1 MIGER
6 MEPRMNGKS
15 YILALD
21 IGTSSLKAGLFD
33 QNYNLILTDKV
44 DYTYDTCGMH
54 VQMDPEKIWKAFL
67 NVAENLRSHL
77 DRVELVVQCVLS
89 PSLIPMDES
98 GNPLYPSIIH
108 WDRRSVKQ
116 AREALSLIGKEKF
129 LELAGN
135 LPYPGGISLTSL
147 LWVKEK
153 EPEIF
158 KKTFK
163 FGHMNT
169 FFLKRLTGNWSI
181 DPTNASLTGLYNTV
195 AASDWIEDFI
205 RAFGIPIEKLPPVVQ
220 CLELVG
226 KVTKEV
232 ASITGI
238 KSGTPVLMGSNDTSS
253 AALGAGVFENGQIL
267 NISGSGELLAICLD
281 RPIPDEKYYLRN
293 HPLPDRWLAFD
304 LTTGG
309 FALEWFRIQFCREM
323 KEEEFYDPYLENILR
338 NKRETT
344 VRFLPHLAGDR
355 TSLKQKKASFSGLTL
370 STTRED
376 CLYAVSEAILDRT
389 KKLLN
394 KMAKKI
400 EIDKT
405 IYLTGGR
412 ANPALLDYKGRRL
425 RGFEIVVRQDCAL
438 YGCAAM
444 AKKRLER

>member
-1 MIGER
+1 
-6 MEPRMNGKS
+6 MEPRMNGEF

-33 QNYNLILTDKV
+33 QNYNLIFTDKEN
-44 DYTYDTCGMH
+44 YTYDTCGMH

-67 NVAENLRSHL
+67 NVTENLRGHL
-77 DRVELVVQCVLS
+77 DRVALVVQCVLS

-116 AREALSLIGKEKF
+116 AREALSLMGKEKF

-153 EPEIF
+153 ESEIF

-195 AASDWIEDFI
+195 AASNWIEDFT
-205 RAFGIPIEKLPPVVQ
+205 RAFEIPIEKLPPVVQ

-232 ASITGI
+232 ASTIGI

-281 RPIPDEKYYLRN
+281 KPIPDEKYYLRT
-293 HPLPDRWLAFD
+293 HPLPDRWHAFD

-323 KEEEFYDPYLENILR
+323 KEEEFYDSYL
-338 NKRETT
+338 
-344 VRFLPHLAGDR
+344 V
-355 TSLKQKKASFSGLTL
+355 SLSERAAS
-370 STTRED
+370 
-376 CLYAVSEAILDRT
+376 
-389 KKLLN
+389 
-394 KMAKKI
+394 
-400 EIDKT
+400 
-405 IYLTGGR
+405 GR
-412 ANPALLDYKGRRL
+412 PRAP
-425 RGFEIVVRQDCAL
+425 I
-438 YGCAAM
+438 
-444 AKKRLER
+444 

>member
-1 MIGER
+1 
-6 MEPRMNGKS
+6 MNGKS
-15 YILALD
+15 CVLALD

-33 QNYNLILTDKV
+33 HHYNLILTDKV
-44 DYTYDTCGMH
+44 DYAYDTCGMH
-54 VQMDPEKIWKAFL
+54 VQLDPEKIWRAFL
-67 NVAENLRSHL
+67 DVSENLRGHL
-77 DRVELVVQCVLS
+77 GRVELVVQCVLS

-116 AREALSLIGKEKF
+116 AKEALSLIGKERF
-129 LELAGN
+129 LESAGN

-147 LWVKEK
+147 LWIKEK

-158 KKTFK
+158 KKAFK

-195 AASDWIEDFI
+195 ANSGWIEDFTH
-205 RAFGIPIEKLPPVVQ
+205 AFGIPTEKLPPVIQ
-220 CLELVG
+220 SLVVIG
-226 KVTKEV
+226 GVTKEV
-232 ASITGI
+232 ASITGV

-281 RPIPDEKYYLRN
+281 QPIPDEKYYLRT
-293 HPLPDRWLAFD
+293 HLLPDRWLAFD

-323 KEEEFYDPYLENILR
+323 KEEEFYDSYLESILR
-338 NKRETT
+338 ENRRTT
-344 VRFLPHLAGDR
+344 VKFLPHLAGDR

-370 STTRED
+370 ATCRED

-389 KKLLN
+389 KRLLN

-400 EIDKT
+400 NLDKF

-412 ANPALLDYKGRRL
+412 ANQALLDYKRRRL
-425 RGFEIVVRQDCAL
+425 PGFEIVVKEDCAL
-438 YGCAAM
+438 YGCATM
-444 AKKRLER
+444 AKRRLEG

>member
-1 MIGER
+1 MT
-6 MEPRMNGKS
+6 GKP

-33 QNYNLILTDKV
+33 QNCNLILTDKV

-77 DRVELVVQCVLS
+77 DRVEMVVQCVLS
-89 PSLIPMDES
+89 PSLIPMDET

-169 FFLKRLTGNWSI
+169 FFLKRLTGNWGI

-195 AASDWIEDFI
+195 AASHWIDDFTS
-205 RAFGIPIEKLPPVVQ
+205 AFEIPIEKLPPIIQ

-232 ASITGI
+232 GSMTGI
-238 KSGTPVLMGSNDTSS
+238 RSGTPVLMGSNDTSS
-253 AALGAGVFENGQIL
+253 AALGAGVSENGQIL

-281 RPIPDEKYYLRN
+281 RPIPDEKYYLRT

-323 KEEEFYDPYLENILR
+323 KEDEFYDSYLESILQQ
-338 NKRETT
+338 KRETT

-355 TSLKQKKASFSGLTL
+355 TSMKQKKASISGLTL

-376 CLYAVSEAILDRT
+376 CLFAVSEAILDRT
-389 KKLLN
+389 INLLN
-394 KMAKKI
+394 RIAEKI
-400 EIDKT
+400 ELDKT
-405 IYLTGGR
+405 VYLTGGR

-425 RGFEIVVRQDCAL
+425 PGFEIVVRQDCAL
-438 YGCAAM
+438 HGCAAM
-444 AKKRLER
+444 AKRTIES

>member
-1 MIGER
+1 MVE
-6 MEPRMNGKS
+6 KS

-21 IGTSSLKAGLFD
+21 IGTSSLKAGLFNQRYD
-33 QNYNLILTDKV
+33 LVFSGKE
-44 DYTYDTCGMH
+44 DYAYDTYGMH

-67 NVAENLRSHL
+67 NVTQKLKGYLEK
-77 DRVELVVQCVLS
+77 VELVVQCVLS

-98 GNPLYPSIIH
+98 GAPLYPSIIH

-147 LWVKEK
+147 LWIKEK

-158 KKTFK
+158 KKAFK

-195 AASDWIEDFI
+195 ANSGWIEDFTQ
-205 RAFGIPIEKLPPVVQ
+205 AFGIPAEKLPPVIQ
-220 CLELVG
+220 CLERVG

-232 ASITGI
+232 ASSTGL

-281 RPIPDEKYYLRN
+281 QPIPDEKYYLRT
-293 HPLPDRWLAFD
+293 HPLPNRWLAFD

-309 FALEWFRIQFCREM
+309 FALEWFWSQFCREM
-323 KEEEFYDPYLENILR
+323 KEEEFYGAYLESILR
-338 NKRETT
+338 ERRRTT
-344 VRFLPHLAGDR
+344 VKFLPHLAGDR

-370 STTRED
+370 ATSRED

-389 KKLLN
+389 RKLLN
-394 KMAKKI
+394 KLAKKI
-400 EIDKT
+400 ELDKT

-412 ANPALLDYKGRRL
+412 ANQALLEYKRRRL
-425 RGFEIVVRQDCAL
+425 PGFEILVKEDCAL

-444 AKKRLER
+444 ARKQLEG

>member
-1 MIGER
+1 MQS
-6 MEPRMNGKS
+6 KS
-15 YILALD
+15 YVLALD

-33 QNYNLILTDKV
+33 ESDDLVFTDKE
-44 DYTYDTCGMH
+44 DYSYDTYGMH
-54 VQMDPEKIWKAFL
+54 VQLDPEKIWNAFL
-67 NVAENLRSHL
+67 AVTKKVNNYL

-116 AREALSLIGKEKF
+116 ARGAVALIGKERF
-129 LELAGN
+129 LSLAGN

-147 LWVKEK
+147 LWIKEK

-158 KKTFK
+158 RAAYK

-181 DPTNASLTGLYNTV
+181 DPTNASLTGLYHTV
-195 AASDWIEDFI
+195 ANRGWIEDFT
-205 RAFGIPIEKLPPVVQ
+205 REFEIPLEKLPSVVQ
-220 CLELVG
+220 CLEDVG

-232 ASITGI
+232 ASATGI
-238 KSGTPVLMGSNDTSS
+238 RSGVPVLMGSNDTSS
-253 AALGAGVFENGQIL
+253 AALGAGVLENGQIL

-293 HPLPDRWLAFD
+293 HPFPNRWLLFD

-309 FALEWFRIQFCREM
+309 FALEWFRCQFCKEM
-323 KEEEFYDPYLENILR
+323 TEEEFYGSYLDSILKEK
-338 NKRETT
+338 KRTN

-355 TSLKQKKASFSGLTL
+355 TSLKQKRASFSGLTL
-370 STTRED
+370 GTTRED
-376 CLYAVSEAILDRT
+376 CLYAVSEAILGRT
-389 KKLLN
+389 KNLLN
-394 KMAKKI
+394 KLARKI
-400 EIDKT
+400 DLDRI

-412 ANPALLDYKGRRL
+412 ANQALLDYKKRRL
-425 RGFEIVVRQDCAL
+425 PGFDIVVKEDCAL
-438 YGCAAM
+438 YGCALM
-444 AKKRLER
+444 ARKRRENNPRNS